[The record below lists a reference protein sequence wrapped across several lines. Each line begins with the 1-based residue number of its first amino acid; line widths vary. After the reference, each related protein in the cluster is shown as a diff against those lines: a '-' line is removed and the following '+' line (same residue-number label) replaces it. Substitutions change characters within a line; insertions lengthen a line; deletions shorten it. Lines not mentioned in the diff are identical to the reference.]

1 MSFEEYNDLYL
12 KSQKNINAPYLCFS
26 FDLVDSKKLDN
37 ENMYKQQILM
47 IKTMKDV
54 ITKLQELE
62 HITNKRILLSDKNI
76 KINIDVTNNNAT
88 HAYCNNP
95 CILAGD
101 FYAFYVYNK
110 SITESD
116 FLNIFTNCAINNKL
130 LFSYHYQSAK
140 FETTEYQKGCDKYYI
155 GYCVGYLQHNK
166 GNSTIKISNDNEQNL
181 NLL

>member
-1 MSFEEYNDLYL
+1 MSYEEYNDLYL

-26 FDLVDSKKLDN
+26 FDLVGSKKLDD
-37 ENMYKQQILM
+37 EIMYKQQILM
-47 IKTMKDV
+47 IKTMKDIV
-54 ITKLQELE
+54 IKLQELE
-62 HITNKRILLSDKNI
+62 RLSNKKILLSDKNI
-76 KINIDVTNNNAT
+76 KINSKVVNNNAML
-88 HAYCNNP
+88 AYYNNP

-116 FLNIFTNCAINNKL
+116 FLNIFTNCAIKNKL
-130 LFSYHYQSAK
+130 YFSYHYQSAK
-140 FETTEYQKGCDKYYI
+140 FETTEYQQGRDKYYL

-166 GNSTIKISNDNEQNL
+166 GNKTIEISIDNEQNI